1 MIIFNELP
9 SGLEDFIQKVKNEL
23 EAIVKKEIGNV
34 DVSFIFIT
42 PETMAEMNKQYR
54 GKDGATDV
62 LTFVYG
68 NNAEGEEEPYSEGYL
83 CLEKILENSKE
94 FGNSLEKELLTVL
107 VHSILHMAG
116 YDHEYSSE
124 NSEEMFKKQEEYVDK
139 IWQGFNK
146 EL

>member
-23 EAIVKKEIGNV
+23 EAVVKKEIGNV

-54 GKDGATDV
+54 GKDGVTDV

-68 NNAEGEEEPYSEGYL
+68 NSEEGDEGPYSEGYL
-83 CLEKILENSKE
+83 CLEKVLENSKE
-94 FGNSLEKELLTVL
+94 FGNFLEKELLTVII
-107 VHSILHMAG
+107 HSILHMAG
-116 YDHEYSSE
+116 YDHEYSFE
-124 NSEEMFKKQEEYVDK
+124 NSEEMFKKQEEYVNK
-139 IWQGFNK
+139 IWQEFNK
-146 EL
+146 KS